1 MRRSHTGIYFASG
14 NMREY
19 TLARSETYAYFLPGF
34 GLRRDGK
41 VAPFCHY
48 QTAFMR
54 RILFPLAAALFAIS
68 SAHAASTPTKA
79 QIQSAIDKGI
89 AATQAKSTSSV
100 PMPLAITVFDVVGCK
115 PSPAV
120 QTEVVCLIGMS
131 TSRRDAYRALAL
143 RQDGDT
149 WVGVERKDAAFPP
162 PTPAEAQQAIRTW
175 AEELAAKDPEAAKDA
190 QVQEARTTM
199 TIKALQHCD
208 VERKTGYLVCDTVMS
223 IPGKDDVSSE
233 LKYALEGDVWKFAQ
247 RK

>member
-1 MRRSHTGIYFASG
+1 MRQSPAGIYFTSG

-19 TLARSETYAYFLPGF
+19 AHTPKETYAYFLPGP
-34 GLRRDGK
+34 GLRHDGK

-68 SAHAASTPTKA
+68 SAHAASTPTKD

-89 AATQAKSTSSV
+89 AATQAKSTSSM
-100 PMPLAITVFDVVGCK
+100 PMPFAITVTDLVGCK

-120 QTEVVCLIGMS
+120 EGEVVCLLGLS
-131 TSRRDAYRALAL
+131 SSQRDAYRALAL
-143 RQDGDT
+143 RQEGDA

-162 PTPAEAQQAIRTW
+162 PTPAEAQAAIRTW
-175 AEELAAKDPEAAKDA
+175 AEELAVTDANAAKDA

-199 TIKALQHCD
+199 TIKAVEHCD
-208 VERKTGYLVCDTVMS
+208 VEGKTGYLVCHTVMS
-223 IPGKDDVSSE
+223 IPGKNDVSSQ
-233 LKYALEGDVWKFAQ
+233 LKYALKGDVWTFAQ